1 MFHDLVLT
9 HARLVLPDRILSGTL
24 HVSDGLIA
32 SVDAGLSLA
41 AADSLDGDLLIPGI
55 VDLHT
60 DNLERQVMPR
70 IAARWPSR
78 SAFLAHDAQCAAAGI
93 TTVLDAF
100 SLGDLGYDQGRNQTF
115 RDGLADG
122 GALAALGL
130 LKADHLLHLRCE
142 LPAPDLE
149 ELFLSACD
157 HPRLRLVSLMD
168 HTPGFGQY
176 GAVDGFRRVRQA
188 EGMNDAAID
197 TLIDYQRSLRETWRS
212 ANRDSILAH
221 MSGRDVVM
229 ASHDD
234 RTASEI
240 EDNHACGIGVSEF
253 PVTLEAA
260 RAARARGMR
269 VVAGAP
275 NLVRGGSHSGNLA
288 VAALLAEHLVDALA
302 SDYVPSSLIE
312 AVFRDA
318 RTPAEIAASVARVT
332 DNPARLTGLHDRGRL
347 EAGLRADLVQ
357 VHLPQGMP
365 DLPVIRRV
373 WRQGRR
379 VI

>member
-1 MFHDLVLT
+1 MSQDLVLT

-24 HVSDGLIA
+24 HVSDGRIA
-32 SVDAGLSLA
+32 SIDAGLSLA

-100 SLGDLGYDQGRNQTF
+100 CVGDLGYEQGRVQTF

-142 LPAPDLE
+142 LPAPDME
-149 ELFLSACD
+149 PMFLSACE
-157 HPRLRLVSLMD
+157 HPSLRLVSLMD

-176 GAVDGFRRVRQA
+176 SVIDGFRRVRHA
-188 EGMNDAAID
+188 EGMSDGAID
-197 TLIDYQRSLRETWRS
+197 ALIDHQYQLRHTWRRV
-212 ANRDSILAH
+212 NRDSILAH
-221 MSGRDVVM
+221 MAGRDVVL

-234 RTASEI
+234 RTEAEVA
-240 EDNHACGIGVSEF
+240 DNHACGIGVSEF
-253 PVTLEAA
+253 PVTLQAA
-260 RAARARGMR
+260 RAARARGMQ
-269 VVAGAP
+269 VIAGAP
-275 NLVRGGSHSGNLA
+275 NLVRGGSHSGNVA
-288 VAALLAEHLVDALA
+288 VATLLAEHLVDALA
-302 SDYVPSSLIE
+302 SDYVPSSLVE
-312 AVFRDA
+312 AAFRDA
-318 RTPAEIAASVARVT
+318 RSAAEIAASVARVT
-332 DNPARLTGLHDRGRL
+332 DQPARLVGLADRGRL
-347 EAGLRADLVQ
+347 QAGLRADLVQ
-357 VHLPQGMP
+357 VHLPPGMP

-373 WRQGRR
+373 WRRGRR